1 MAQNTNQNIDH
12 GKKFLSWQF
21 PEYIKYEREKSWYII
36 VGLIS
41 LGIIIY
47 SIVTANILFVILLI
61 LFMTIITLHNRH
73 EPMDVL
79 CDIFEDGIAVG
90 SQFYEWSDIK
100 NFRIVYQP
108 PDVKKFYIDLKNN
121 LLQDFSIPLEDQ
133 SPLMVRDIL
142 KKYLKEDLS
151 KTEETLTDRLN
162 RWLKI

>member
-12 GKKFLSWQF
+12 GKNFLSWQF
-21 PEYIKYEREKSWYII
+21 PEYTKYEREKSWYII

-79 CDIFEDGIAVG
+79 CDIFEDGVAVG

-108 PDVKKFYIDLKNN
+108 PDVKKLYIDLKNN

-142 KKYLKEDLS
+142 KKYLKEDLT